1 MNCWNDSFSYYNL
14 GINGSLPPRLRNE
27 RIWNSTAYLQGKPG
41 NNIVLDL
48 VNEFLNNEFK
58 CKFQNT
64 SFKLLCMIIILFVYV
79 QFTIIYTSILPA
91 NLKNC
96 HGQYSESQVSR
107 CSKIVG
113 TVGKSLENVFQNE
126 LIQSYI
132 PNASATGG
140 SSRQKIKKFVE
151 EYHNGGLF
159 EDRGER
165 FHSGFENFKHKVVV
179 KNPEKLHARLLKYV
193 KSLENEEYVY
203 KE

>member
-1 MNCWNDSFSYYNL
+1 M
-14 GINGSLPPRLRNE
+14 
-27 RIWNSTAYLQGKPG
+27 Q
-41 NNIVLDL
+41 
-48 VNEFLNNEFK
+48 
-58 CKFQNT
+58 Q
-64 SFKLLCMIIILFVYV
+64 
-79 QFTIIYTSILPA
+79 
-91 NLKNC
+91 
-96 HGQYSESQVSR
+96 
-107 CSKIVG
+107 IVG

-140 SSRQKIKKFVE
+140 SSRQKIKKLVE